1 VHVRININRT
11 IVIIKWI
18 DISRTHLYIYNIS
31 IDHRTLTLNTYIH
44 TYIDFIS
51 NGKVLDTAQTTCG
64 GCEDCTSWSISMR
77 ILPFLNESRNLTNCC
92 FWYRK
97 FSAKAYRWV
106 LPPPPRAP
114 TPRYPHP
121 LVWISCF
128 WQPLLEWRRLA
139 RTAAHMR
146 SHSHRRTTH
155 SRTYPHQCNTNK
167 AHDWKSQNK
176 NHLKCSQAILV
187 ECRMISA
194 LNDTYVVNT
203 LPCFVVFFV
212 GLGYRSTLPV
222 DKSDFWPA
230 SVEENARSTRKRRV
244 GCIA

>member
-1 VHVRININRT
+1 MHVRININRT

-114 TPRYPHP
+114 TSVPAP
-121 LVWISCF
+121 LGLDQLFLTTATRVAPSRSHCRTHA
-128 WQPLLEWRRLA
+128 QPL
-139 RTAAHMR
+139 TP
-146 SHSHRRTTH
+146 TH
-155 SRTYPHQCNTNK
+155 STLT
-167 AHDWKSQNK
+167 
-176 NHLKCSQAILV
+176 HLPTPMQHKQ
-187 ECRMISA
+187 
-194 LNDTYVVNT
+194 
-203 LPCFVVFFV
+203 
-212 GLGYRSTLPV
+212 
-222 DKSDFWPA
+222 
-230 SVEENARSTRKRRV
+230 STRLK
-244 GCIA
+244 ITK